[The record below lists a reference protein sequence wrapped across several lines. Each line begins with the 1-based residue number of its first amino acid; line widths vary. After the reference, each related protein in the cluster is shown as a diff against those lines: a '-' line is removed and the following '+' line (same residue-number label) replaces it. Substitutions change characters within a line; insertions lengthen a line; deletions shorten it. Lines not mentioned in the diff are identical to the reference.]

1 MEERDRSIE
10 EQAHQCQPAA
20 QMVAPEVVAKARLES
35 LVLVFALIFALAL
48 ALSPAHVPLASVG
61 DAELAQVAGNRRCCH
76 QQHLVPGSYQ
86 V

>member
-1 MEERDRSIE
+1 MEEWDRSME

-35 LVLVFALIFALAL
+35 LVLVFALVLAL

-61 DAELAQVAGNRRCCH
+61 DAEVAQVEGNRRCCH
-76 QQHLVPGSYQ
+76 LQHLVPGSYQ